1 MLNIGLTLHVI
12 LTNTYTLFT
21 LALGLWALFFAFRNR
36 NLDGSYWGALAIQ
49 SLLAVVIFAITVLL
63 TLGGNPPRRWVYWL
77 YIIYFMIV
85 LPSTYALLRGRDD
98 RTAALIFAG
107 VCIFT
112 FLANGIRAESVFTTA
127 LTG

>member
-1 MLNIGLTLHVI
+1 MLNIGLNLHVI

-21 LALGLWALFFAFRNR
+21 LALGLWALYFAVRNR
-36 NLDGSYWGALAIQ
+36 NLDGGYWGAVAIQ
-49 SLLAVVIFAITVLL
+49 SLLAVGIFVLTILL
-63 TLGGNPPRRWVYWL
+63 TLGGNAPKRWVYWL
-77 YIIYFMIV
+77 YLIYFMVV

-98 RTAALIFAG
+98 RVAAFIFAG
-107 VCIFT
+107 VCLFT